1 MAKLPV
7 VGAQPPP
14 DWLAEALLA
23 VDGAVEQLGRA
34 QAALCRDPALA
45 ASLAEAEALLSS
57 LAGLRVQLRDRA
69 LSRFG
74 G

>member
-1 MAKLPV
+1 MSKLPV
-7 VGAQPPP
+7 FGAQPPP

-23 VDGAVEQLGRA
+23 VDGAVEQLARA
-34 QAALCRDPALA
+34 QAALVRDPSLA
-45 ASLAEAEALLSS
+45 ASLGDTEALLSN
-57 LAGLRVQLRDRA
+57 LAGLRVRLREEA